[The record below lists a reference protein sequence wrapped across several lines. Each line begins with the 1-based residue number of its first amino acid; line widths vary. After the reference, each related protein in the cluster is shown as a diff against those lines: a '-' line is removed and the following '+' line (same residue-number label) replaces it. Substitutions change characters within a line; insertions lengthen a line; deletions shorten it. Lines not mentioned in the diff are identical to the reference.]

1 MKRFTLLGLLLFS
14 VSLMAQVTGPKITS
28 SAVGYLKSTPT
39 HATTDTITN
48 AVTEL
53 QYGIINGSNIHA
65 TFQPTFTKISGT
77 AAATVKLQGSVDG
90 LQYTDIGSS
99 YTVTDVASQTTS
111 FVVAPSSYQYYRLQ
125 IVPTG
130 TQSVKVTTPVLVRKD
145 E

>member
-1 MKRFTLLGLLLFS
+1 MKRITMIAMLLFS
-14 VSLMAQVTGPKITS
+14 ITLMAQVTGPKISYS
-28 SAVGYLKSTPT
+28 SVGYLRSTPT
-39 HATTDTITN
+39 HATTDTITD

-130 TQSVKVTTPVLVRKD
+130 TQSVKVITPVLVRRD